1 MVTTGSSECA
11 RILYVANERSDA
23 QKAAGAFCGVA
34 SNVVVLWASN
44 FEHAAQWVRE
54 NRSNVAALV
63 VESLVNGQ
71 SCTSFLEHVRGLGL
85 DVPTVVITPEGAA
98 PLEGLSEATAAERV
112 AKSDTLF
119 NDLPAVVML
128 ALEKRRAIVP
138 ATVSEPEDPVSS
150 REREQ
155 AALLADAIRD
165 REALGQ
171 KLKDTLQALQRAN
184 DSRAADA
191 SAADERFSTYQAQV
205 DTRLAAASK
214 AKTTLELRVSDVEAA
229 LRQREEHWSETKK
242 QLEATIGA
250 AEAALRNANQRHAT
264 ELERHRAE
272 SDAESTRAAQTFDEL
287 REQLSDAA
295 TAFEAL
301 EKSAAEEHQAA
312 AARYTELEELIQTER
327 ATRVDVEHALARAEA
342 ALETAK
348 GHESELVALLEQA
361 RSVQATLEL
370 RQAESAAALKELDER
385 GMHDRLQATER
396 QAELEVRLEHEVEKS
411 QGLEQELAAARS
423 TCDEADARLRAHV
436 ATISGLHEDG
446 ARLTKELQ
454 RARHHLDQLP
464 LAMCL
469 CARDGRVIYVNPAF
483 ATLVGHDGPETLL
496 NADLQSVV
504 FESKGELAWLIERC
518 LKSRE
523 RESIET
529 RWKAKNGGR
538 LFVRLTAS
546 ISAAGDI
553 DIVAEDVT
561 MLRALQKRLDQAQ
574 RMEAVGRLASEVA
587 VTCGNLLRDVNHDGQ
602 QWLVELERNSSLRRR
617 GEMLLAEVTRAASFL
632 RQLDAYGDEQVSALE
647 PADLNQILCD
657 LGPVLKQVL
666 GEHITLVLPK
676 GVSRVSSPLNL
687 DVKSER
693 IERLLVNLASYGRE
707 RMPHGGH
714 LVLDLAT
721 VEVDRDFIDKY
732 PNVRQGAHVLITVT
746 EVRQARRA
754 EAPLGLRGE
763 AEDATTSRAGSE
775 KPGVDLGALQGL
787 IRECGGHLW
796 MEVQQSGAMVVKIH
810 LPLRAP
816 DESTSGRA
824 VAVRAGRAGAI
835 GKWFQH

>member
-1 MVTTGSSECA
+1 
-11 RILYVANERSDA
+11 
-23 QKAAGAFCGVA
+23 
-34 SNVVVLWASN
+34 
-44 FEHAAQWVRE
+44 
-54 NRSNVAALV
+54 
-63 VESLVNGQ
+63 
-71 SCTSFLEHVRGLGL
+71 
-85 DVPTVVITPEGAA
+85 
-98 PLEGLSEATAAERV
+98 
-112 AKSDTLF
+112 
-119 NDLPAVVML
+119 
-128 ALEKRRAIVP
+128 
-138 ATVSEPEDPVSS
+138 
-150 REREQ
+150 
-155 AALLADAIRD
+155 
-165 REALGQ
+165 
-171 KLKDTLQALQRAN
+171 
-184 DSRAADA
+184 
-191 SAADERFSTYQAQV
+191 
-205 DTRLAAASK
+205 
-214 AKTTLELRVSDVEAA
+214 
-229 LRQREEHWSETKK
+229 
-242 QLEATIGA
+242 
-250 AEAALRNANQRHAT
+250 
-264 ELERHRAE
+264 
-272 SDAESTRAAQTFDEL
+272 
-287 REQLSDAA
+287 
-295 TAFEAL
+295 
-301 EKSAAEEHQAA
+301 
-312 AARYTELEELIQTER
+312 
-327 ATRVDVEHALARAEA
+327 
-342 ALETAK
+342 
-348 GHESELVALLEQA
+348 
-361 RSVQATLEL
+361 
-370 RQAESAAALKELDER
+370 
-385 GMHDRLQATER
+385 
-396 QAELEVRLEHEVEKS
+396 
-411 QGLEQELAAARS
+411 
-423 TCDEADARLRAHV
+423 
-436 ATISGLHEDG
+436 
-446 ARLTKELQ
+446 
-454 RARHHLDQLP
+454 
-464 LAMCL
+464 
-469 CARDGRVIYVNPAF
+469 
-483 ATLVGHDGPETLL
+483 
-496 NADLQSVV
+496 
-504 FESKGELAWLIERC
+504 
-518 LKSRE
+518 
-523 RESIET
+523 
-529 RWKAKNGGR
+529 
-538 LFVRLTAS
+538 
-546 ISAAGDI
+546 
-553 DIVAEDVT
+553 
-561 MLRALQKRLDQAQ
+561 
-574 RMEAVGRLASEVA
+574 MEAVGRLASEVA